1 MTKLSLFLL
10 SLASTLFLACGSGG
24 GLSGTAT
31 DTENT
36 VAGIVLKADSS
47 AAVNVAVRM
56 VAATSTA
63 NLLDSTRTDSTGY
76 FKFAHVTADTF
87 NLEFRYGSGES
98 VLESGSRR
106 ALALKPG
113 EALKLNVR
121 LSRAAYVAG
130 VLSVTNAS
138 GVNVGSFSV
147 NEDSSSFGSKMLAGD
162 SFLFVA
168 DAGPVNLVIA
178 PADTLVVARLLAKG
192 YPDSLVHQRISL
204 RLDAGDTLDIGS
216 YAWKLPA
223 IDSLGVI
230 SRKVL
235 SGVVL
240 DTAGKPAAGV
250 SVHIVTDLYGFSVSD
265 SSTFI
270 TQTVTDSLG
279 RWFLQAPDTSVVDS
293 AFRVEFQYKK
303 NSETRTLVGAS
314 DYVLRSALEDDDD
327 TLDIGDTRLQTSA
340 SFLGKISLV
349 IGNAASTD
357 TLCWNYT
364 IKVGF
369 KGTSHFTRVS
379 ACAAISMSGLVPGAQ
394 DLIYYSG
401 DNVIVNGLIHRTLSP
416 ADYVRNI
423 SVSLPMNGGTLENQG
438 LTYTPPTVTSISN

>member
-1 MTKLSLFLL
+1 MCF
-10 SLASTLFLACGSGG
+10 FACGSEG

-56 VAATSTA
+56 VTATSTA
-63 NLLDSTRTDSTGY
+63 EILDSTRTDSIGY

-87 NLEFRYGSGES
+87 NLEFRYGAGDS
-98 VLESGSRR
+98 VLESGHRR
-106 ALALKPG
+106 AIALKPG
-113 EALKLNVR
+113 EALKLNVQ
-121 LSRAAYVAG
+121 LSKAAYVMG
-130 VLSVTNAS
+130 SLSVTNAS

-147 NEDSSSFGSKMLAGD
+147 SEDSSTFGRKMLAGD

-168 DAGPVNLVIA
+168 DAGSGTLVIA
-178 PADTLVVARLLAKG
+178 PADTLVIERLLAKG
-192 YPDSLVHQRISL
+192 YPDSLIHQRIPIHL
-204 RLDAGDTLDIGS
+204 NAGDTLDIGTCT
-216 YAWKLPA
+216 WKLPA
-223 IDSLGVI
+223 IDSLGI
-230 SRKVL
+230 LSRKIL
-235 SGVVL
+235 AGVVF
-240 DTAGKPAAGV
+240 DTAGKPAVGV
-250 SVHIVTDLYGFSVSD
+250 SVHVVTDLYGFSVSD
-265 SSTFI
+265 SATFV

-303 NSETRTLVGAS
+303 SSDAQALVGAS
-314 DYVLRSALEDDDD
+314 DYIMRSALDDDDD
-327 TLDIGDTRLQTSA
+327 TLDVGNVLLNVSA

-349 IGNAASTD
+349 VGNASSED

-379 ACAAISMSGLVPGAQ
+379 ACAAISMSSLVPDAQ
-394 DLIYYSG
+394 DLVYYSG
-401 DNVIVNGLIHRTLSP
+401 DDVIVNGLIHGTLSP
-416 ADYVRNI
+416 ADYVKSI
-423 SVSLPMNGGTLENQG
+423 SVSLPTNGGTLENQG
-438 LTYTPPTVTSISN
+438 LTYTPPTVTSASN